1 MFGRRCAVGCLST
14 IAIAIAVM
22 AMLVS
27 FSAMASDADDSSNLR
42 YILDDSGTQGV
53 VIYTPDTMSQDD
65 YYLYLNDD
73 DAVAPTYY
81 DGNRAGTNVMF
92 IIPPI
97 VGDYAIAT
105 VVTVPSDVTP
115 GEEGTQMI
123 FSGYLFRSATPAISI
138 SEVTGTVTSGQTVDL
153 EATISPQGFDS
164 VVEVQW
170 TMNGE
175 ALDGDVE
182 TERTFTAPTVSSKTS
197 CTVTASFSFEGATI
211 SDSATIIV
219 VPEAPVINDI
229 SDVTFIGGQSAT
241 VTVSTTG
248 GTPSSILP
256 SDSERLTFTSEEGG
270 AWSISLEAGVD
281 PGFTEEVTFTATNDG
296 GSDTETFNVTVN
308 WEDVTS
314 VVITG
319 EVSSLVIGETHQFSA
334 SVNNGSSYAD
344 QSVTWSVG
352 ENDPATITSEGLLT
366 VRGSGTI
373 TVTATSGTE
382 SDSATITVSG
392 ARPITSAELQS
403 SGQAVGSI
411 VLLAEGSGS
420 FQIVADAPIQSV
432 GPSTSDLATISF
444 DEPIGSSVTFTVT
457 AGADDGDGVLNISL
471 VGYDG
476 QTFQMQVALE
486 VTSTSHVVTITSGN
500 GGSVTPIGA
509 NLVADGGSITVCI
522 DSNRGFELDRML
534 VDGIEVEPIDGAYTI
549 TDVHSDIT
557 VSVTFVY
564 VGSVVPPI
572 DDDDDYVP
580 IPPVIDNS
588 GSDDDTTTIVACAA
602 AAVVAALIAVFLI
615 MEYRRCS

>member
-1 MFGRRCAVGCLST
+1 MYGRRCAVGCLST
-14 IAIAIAVM
+14 IAIAIAVT

-97 VGDYAIAT
+97 VGDYARAT

-115 GEEGTQMI
+115 GEEETQTI

-314 VVITG
+314 VEITG
-319 EVSSLVIGETHQFSA
+319 EVSSLAIGETHQFSA
-334 SVNNGSSYAD
+334 FVNNGSSYAD

-444 DEPIGSSVTFTVT
+444 GEPIGSSVTFTVT

-471 VGYDG
+471 IGYDG

-509 NLVADGGSITVCI
+509 NSVADGGSITVCI
-522 DSNRGFELDRML
+522 DPNRGFELDRML

-615 MEYRRCS
+615 MEYRKR

>member
-42 YILDDSGTQGV
+42 YTLDDSGTQGV
-53 VIYTPDTMSQDD
+53 VIYTPDAMSQDD

-81 DGNRAGTNVMF
+81 DGNKIGTNVMF

-97 VGDYAIAT
+97 VGDYAGAT
-105 VVTVPSDVTP
+105 VVTVPSGVTP
-115 GEEGTQMI
+115 GEEETQTI

-138 SEVTGTVTSGQTVDL
+138 SEVTGTVISGQTANL

-164 VVEVQW
+164 VVDVQW
-170 TMNGE
+170 TTTGGTLAGE
-175 ALDGDVE
+175 VE
-182 TERTFTAPTVSSKTS
+182 TERTFTAPTVISRTS
-197 CTVTASFSFEGATI
+197 CTVTVSFSFEGATI
-211 SDSATIIV
+211 SDSATITV
-219 VPEAPVINDI
+219 VPEAPVISDI
-229 SDVTFIGGQSAT
+229 SDVEFTGGLSAT

-256 SDSERLTFTSEEGG
+256 SDSERLTFTSEEDGD
-270 AWSISLEAGVD
+270 WSISLKAGVD

-296 GSDTETFNVTVN
+296 GSDTETFNVTVI
-308 WEDVTS
+308 WETVTS
-314 VVITG
+314 VEITG
-319 EVSSLVIGETHQFSA
+319 EVSSLAIGETHQFSA
-334 SVNNGSSYAD
+334 SVNNGSSYAV

-352 ENDPATITSEGLLT
+352 ENDPATITQDGLLT
-366 VRGSGTI
+366 VTGSGTI
-373 TVTATSGTE
+373 TVTATSGTV
-382 SDSATITVSG
+382 SDSTTIMVSG
-392 ARPITSAELQS
+392 SRPITTAELQS
-403 SGQAVGSI
+403 SGQAIGSI
-411 VLLAEGSGS
+411 VLIVGGSGS

-432 GPSTSDLATISF
+432 GSCTSDLATISF
-444 DEPIGSSVTFTVT
+444 GEPSGSSVTLTVT
-457 AGADDGDGVLNISL
+457 AGADDGEGVLNIPL
-471 VGYDG
+471 IGYDG
-476 QTFQMQVALE
+476 QEFQMQVALE
-486 VTSTSHVVTITSGN
+486 VTSTSHTVTITSGN
-500 GGSVTPIGA
+500 GGSVTPTGI
-509 NLVADGGSITVCI
+509 NPVADGGSITVYV
-522 DSNRGFELDRML
+522 DPDLGFELDRML

-615 MEYRRCS
+615 MEYRKR